1 MVAKKVWRIEVEE
14 EENGVAVE
22 DAGVASEVVVEE
34 EAVWRMEEEVEGN
47 GAATWEEEGGVM
59 EEENAI

>member
-1 MVAKKVWRIEVEE
+1 MVAKEVWRIEVEE

-22 DAGVASEVVVEE
+22 DAGVASEVVVE